1 MSATLQAL
9 VREHRFDRQI
19 ELVREHWRA
28 VRHLWLDAPGAAR
41 LGSDL
46 PDDFLRGC
54 GMPGIASVQPT
65 DDGRFEFADGAVT
78 AVILPAY
85 DGLPSLLAANPQR
98 HVEELRDLVAVDL
111 DHPDRFW
118 RRCGEALL
126 MGNAY
131 LEIAA
136 QECEPIKVFRTP
148 MSWLLGA
155 GAGIVVLDWTWAR
168 DLLLDQELV
177 AEDLDLGNRLEDALK
192 PDIWIMEA
200 AA

>member
-1 MSATLQAL
+1 
-9 VREHRFDRQI
+9 
-19 ELVREHWRA
+19 
-28 VRHLWLDAPGAAR
+28 
-41 LGSDL
+41 
-46 PDDFLRGC
+46 
-54 GMPGIASVQPT
+54 
-65 DDGRFEFADGAVT
+65 
-78 AVILPAY
+78 
-85 DGLPSLLAANPQR
+85 
-98 HVEELRDLVAVDL
+98 
-111 DHPDRFW
+111 
-118 RRCGEALL
+118 

-136 QECEPIKVFRTP
+136 QECEPITVFRTP